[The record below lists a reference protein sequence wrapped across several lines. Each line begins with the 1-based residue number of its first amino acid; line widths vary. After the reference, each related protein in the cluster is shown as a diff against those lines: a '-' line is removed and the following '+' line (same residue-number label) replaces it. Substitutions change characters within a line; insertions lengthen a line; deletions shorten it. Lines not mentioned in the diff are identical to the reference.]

1 MRFCPFCEKD
11 FDDDVLMCPE
21 CGEPL
26 LKGSY
31 AENTVLFEHESEELI
46 LKLFNYLCEKECK
59 TIQYFFNHDS
69 STYCLTADSSEELQ
83 SRDIMLYYVDN
94 HVESELTE
102 KEQNSVR
109 EQLSSMISDMIP
121 DEGAKTFIN
130 AKDRYDDM
138 MSSASSL
145 IIVGLLGFVFIGLV
159 YFQIIKLNMNVLFY
173 ILSGLMFAA
182 FVITGI
188 VSFVKA
194 KNIKGTISEE
204 NDLAEQ
210 IKKFLL
216 EEYQPVSAEHYSI
229 SDSSSEEE
237 KYFARTEHMKKAVQ
251 EHFMGAD
258 ELLIDAMMEDV
269 YNTIYPVETH

>member
-11 FDDDVLMCPE
+11 FGDDVLVCPE
-21 CGEPL
+21 CGETL
-26 LKGSY
+26 LKGAY
-31 AENTVLFEHESEELI
+31 ADNTVLFEHESEELI
-46 LKLFNYLCEKECK
+46 LKLFNYLCDMECK
-59 TIQYFFNHDS
+59 TVQYFFNRDS
-69 STYCLTADSSEELQ
+69 STYCLTADNSEELQ
-83 SRDIMLYYVDN
+83 ARDIMLYYLDN
-94 HVESELTE
+94 HVESELSE
-102 KEQNSVR
+102 KEQDSIR
-109 EQLSSMISDMIP
+109 EQLSSMMNEMIP

-130 AKDRYDDM
+130 AKERYDDM

-145 IIVGLLGFVFIGLV
+145 IIVGLLGFVFIALV

-194 KNIKGTISEE
+194 KKIKGTISEE

-210 IKKFLL
+210 IKTFLL
-216 EEYQPVSAEHYSI
+216 EEYQPVSAEHYSV
-229 SDSSSEEE
+229 SDSSEEE

-251 EHFMGAD
+251 EHFAGAD
-258 ELLIDAMMEDV
+258 ELLIDAMMEEV
-269 YNTIYPVETH
+269 YNTIYPVENH